1 MKSTT
6 PKPISSIID
15 QVIEKIS
22 RSSKKSPLRIEEA
35 WRKSVNERIAKHT
48 LPVSFRSGRLVVNV
62 DNAVWRYQL
71 GFLKEEI
78 LSKLRNVLGEATVED
93 IYFRMG
99 KV

>member
-1 MKSTT
+1 MKSAA
-6 PKPISSIID
+6 PKPISSIIN

-22 RSSKKSPLRIEEA
+22 RSDKKSPLKIEAA
-35 WRKSVNERIAKHT
+35 WRKSVNEKIAKHT

-62 DNAVWRYQL
+62 DNAVWLYQM
-71 GFLKEEI
+71 GFLKEDI
-78 LSKLRNVLGEATVED
+78 LSKLRDVLGEGVIED